1 MARLDMCAV
10 LGTSPYGEA
19 VIAIQELAPGTLV
32 FPLTGTL
39 THLPDTYT
47 IQIGAHTHLL
57 PDGQLWRYLNH
68 SCAPNCRIDFN
79 TWTLVTTRTIQCNE
93 ELTFNYLTTE
103 WDMVAPFACQC
114 SALHCC
120 GFVAGFKYLPP
131 VQQMLLA
138 PQCSPILRRLW
149 RAHVTSIPRVPLTGR
164 LPEAHV
170 FIPSFTAAAAAFY
183 DLTTYKVPM
192 KERLFQC
199 SIATPQ
205 LQGSLADLAIQAF
218 LALSGTGY
226 VLEVNANCR
235 LSSDQET
242 SAGQIL
248 RLAKVP
254 IHQLIASILED
265 ALVRFQSTGQP
276 QGHGQ

>member
-1 MARLDMCAV
+1 MRRLDTYAV
-10 LGTSPYGEA
+10 LGASPHGEA
-19 VIAIQELAPGTLV
+19 VLAVQELAPGTLV

-39 THLPDTYT
+39 THIPDTYT

-114 SALHCC
+114 GALHCYGC
-120 GFVAGFKYLPP
+120 VAGFKYLPP
-131 VQQMLLA
+131 VQQVLLA

-149 RAHVTSIPRVPLTGR
+149 RAHVTSIPRAPLTGR
-164 LPEAHV
+164 LPEVHV
-170 FIPSFTAAAAAFY
+170 FIPSFTGAVAFY

-192 KERLFQC
+192 EERLCQHG
-199 SIATPQ
+199 IATPQ
-205 LQGSLADLAIQAF
+205 LQGPLADLAIQAF

-226 VLEVNANCR
+226 VLEANANCS

>member
-1 MARLDMCAV
+1 MCTV
-10 LGTSPYGEA
+10 LGASPHGEA
-19 VIAIQELAPGTLV
+19 VIAIQELAPGTRV

-39 THLPDTYT
+39 THLPDAYT
-47 IQIGAHTHLL
+47 MQIGAHTHLL

-114 SALHCC
+114 GALHCYGC
-120 GFVAGFKYLPP
+120 VAGFKYLPS
-131 VQQMLLA
+131 VQQVLLA

-149 RAHVTSIPRVPLTGR
+149 RTHVTSIPRAPLTGR
-164 LPEAHV
+164 LPEVHV
-170 FIPSFTAAAAAFY
+170 FIPSFTGAVAFY
-183 DLTTYKVPM
+183 GLTTYKVPM
-192 KERLFQC
+192 QERLCQ
-199 SIATPQ
+199 SGIATPQ
-205 LQGSLADLAIQAF
+205 LQGPLADLAMQAF

-226 VLEVNANCR
+226 VLEVNANCG